1 MRSLV
6 LPLLAVALIVTAVA
20 AVSARAEG
28 EPADLESRFTALQ
41 LEVRALQAE
50 IDFLKAREDSLSKYA
65 TGLSNVSQTTRA
77 AVGQARS
84 AGFEAAAIPANSRVA
99 VLVAIERLANDIS
112 SGVPVA
118 SPAEQELRR
127 RADVARRAAGLK

>member
-1 MRSLV
+1 MRSFV
-6 LPLLAVALIVTAVA
+6 LPLLAVALLVAAVA

-41 LEVRALQAE
+41 LEVRALQAQV
-50 IDFLKAREDSLSKYA
+50 DYLKAREEALSKYA
-65 TGLSNVSQTTRA
+65 TGLSSVSQTTRT
-77 AVGQARS
+77 AVGQARA

-99 VLVAIERLANDIS
+99 VLVAIERLANDIA

-118 SPAEQELRR
+118 SPAELELQR